1 MPLTEA
7 FLFLTLFLAINFQSP
22 KRLFTMNKLF
32 ACASLLL
39 CGSGVNAGWNPGRV
53 HHVDAVGQAHLFRG
67 PAPVSSDVFVFDDM
81 RTTLQVCA
89 CVCVGRMSV
98 RPCVHGFAFCV
109 RMREGA

>member
-1 MPLTEA
+1 
-7 FLFLTLFLAINFQSP
+7 
-22 KRLFTMNKLF
+22 MNKLF

-81 RTTLQVCA
+81 RTTLQAVAQKEGNTTLPDEFDLIVVSMLNQLKPSEAKEFKVEEAFFSELDFLCGE
-89 CVCVGRMSV
+89 VV
-98 RPCVHGFAFCV
+98 R
-109 RMREGA
+109 